1 MSAQP
6 AKFTFDLDLG
16 QGRSGNRLMTEGTMA
31 RAAAEARDAGFKEGY
46 SAGEQSAAAK
56 AARQLANAATDLG
69 DRVAAMVAELDDARK
84 LTMAEAIDL
93 ATTVARKLASALV
106 EQQPMAEIEA
116 LIAECLASIERAPH
130 LVIRC
135 HTELADGVRDAA
147 TAKVQTSGFAGRL
160 VVMGDPE
167 IAPGDC
173 RIEWVDGGLV
183 RDQSALTQQIDERIA
198 AFMAARG
205 LNNGAVGTG
214 ETE

>member
-16 QGRSGNRLMTEGTMA
+16 KGRETGRLLTEGA
-31 RAAAEARDAGFKEGY
+31 IAQAASEARDAGFKEGY
-46 SAGEQSAAAK
+46 AAGEQSTTAK
-56 AARQLANAATDLG
+56 AARELATAANELG
-69 DRVAAMVAELDDARK
+69 DRITAMVAELDDARK
-84 LTMAEAIDL
+84 VTQAEAVQL
-93 ATTVARKLASALV
+93 AATVARKLAAALV
-106 EQQPMAEIEA
+106 DREPMAEVEA
-116 LIAECLASIERAPH
+116 LLAECLASIDHAPH

-135 HTELADGVRDAA
+135 SDALADGVRDAA
-147 TAKVQTSGFAGRL
+147 TAKVQASGFSGRL

-183 RDQSALTQQIDERIA
+183 RDQDALQREIDERIA

-205 LNNGAVGTG
+205 LTSGASGTG